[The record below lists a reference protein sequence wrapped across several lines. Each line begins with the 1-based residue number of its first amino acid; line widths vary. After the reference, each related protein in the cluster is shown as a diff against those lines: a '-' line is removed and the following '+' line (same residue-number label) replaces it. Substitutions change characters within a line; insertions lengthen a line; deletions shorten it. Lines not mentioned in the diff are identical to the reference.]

1 MAKRR
6 KKRAGKNPRKM
17 PKALAKAV
25 RKGKKAGDRIKPQKK
40 ARVLI
45 VNPAQD
51 VWDVQ
56 NALRNDRFFARAIA
70 PHKVLTNAPIT
81 RI

>member
-1 MAKRR
+1 L
-6 KKRAGKNPRKM
+6 
-17 PKALAKAV
+17 PKALRSAV
-25 RKGKKAGDRIKPQKK
+25 RKGRKAGERIKPQKK
-40 ARVLI
+40 ARVLL
-45 VNPAQD
+45 VNNADD

-56 NALRNDRFFARAIA
+56 NALRKDKFFARAIA

>member
-1 MAKRR
+1 MAKKRKKHLGTKRR
-6 KKRAGKNPRKM
+6 KKTN
-17 PKALAKAV
+17 AV
-25 RKGKKAGDRIKPQKK
+25 RKASAKKVGERIKPQKK

-56 NALRNDRFFARAIA
+56 NALRKDKFFARAIA